1 MTSAS
6 AGLRLLKGYYSHV
19 STLKRYLSSIVP
31 HAQFSEK
38 DDGPSFSSFIDS
50 CIIGTN
56 QPSDD
61 WPSFQYW
68 VPARSQK
75 EIIGRAQ
82 EKLLK
87 QGEERNI
94 LSLGYRLVD
103 QRAGNYGEFVINLA
117 VNTNVQLLR
126 NNDWKTLLERI
137 GESPMFH
144 LLTTTAIFIPLENN
158 CFTQISGIPITDL
171 TVRYPDSRDADI
183 VSSKTLTKRPTSNN
197 PEDNGRPAKK
207 VRLNR
212 QEENTN
218 LQSRRPT
225 TKWRP
230 VDIPILRSRTFYAQP
245 AKSPNKVILLGLPL
259 NHILN
264 RLPPPLNSDTDK
276 QSILKLAKYVFP
288 RQFGLE
294 NPFTCDKK
302 KYSPFPYPDY
312 TDREREIQ
320 RASSIKTPKRVKD
333 ALMHLDS
340 LLTRHKACSYRK
352 LCDLVCPSKLKSG
365 TDANHLDPA
374 EILGIISEASQ
385 TARTQGTNTTME
397 VSHMS
402 MVIPHGAAEAQ
413 QSIQAKPKFAEF
425 ACSHNDVYRFVVAAT
440 KQVIP
445 EAFWG
450 SQANFRVLLKHVQ
463 TFILCRRFETVTL
476 HTVSQD
482 IKLNDCTWLIPS
494 GAEKGKRTS
503 VSDDLKRREL
513 WNEFLYWFFESFLVP
528 LLKTTFYVT
537 ESSAFRHQILYFR
550 QDDWNSICAP
560 LLKHL
565 RDKTFTHLDI
575 NKFAAKSMCEQRQL
589 GFSRLR
595 LLPKETG
602 VRPIVNLKRKTHKGW
617 SINQILQ
624 STFQVLTYEK
634 SHLPELLGASVT
646 GLNEIYA
653 QLKAYRE
660 RIMTKD
666 RTLPKLYF
674 VKVDVRAA
682 FDTIDQEKLLEIL
695 TDIISADEY
704 IIHGYVQ
711 VSPTLAKG
719 QRNYRKKAFPE
730 WEQASFQDLVSELA
744 QTLKNTIFVD
754 QVNTKTIDRQKV
766 LSLLKEHIKE
776 NLVRIG
782 PDLCKQTVGIPQG
795 SVLSTLLCSFFYGDM
810 ERKKLG
816 FRDDPRNLMLRYV
829 DDYLF
834 ITTHKPSALKFLDAM
849 ALGHPEYGCFITPE
863 KTLTNFETDA
873 HQTMVVK
880 QAGRFFP
887 WCGILIDVRRLSVQA
902 DYTRLQGCHIATT
915 LTVERGRAP
924 GAAFRYKML
933 RAAKLR
939 NHVIY
944 NDTALNTRKTVYIN
958 VYQNFIIT
966 AMKMHSYITSWGID
980 TSIHTKFIYTT
991 ICEVIRF
998 TFGNI
1003 CNKVRSKLAR
1013 KSGARLAIEKVSV
1026 RWLGLH
1032 AFHRV
1037 LNRKQTKFRELLE
1050 LLSRDMGMRLFA
1062 GTRQRLEALVL
1073 RDTTLE
1079 TLGILY

>member
-259 NHILN
+259 NH
-264 RLPPPLNSDTDK
+264 
-276 QSILKLAKYVFP
+276 
-288 RQFGLE
+288 
-294 NPFTCDKK
+294 
-302 KYSPFPYPDY
+302 
-312 TDREREIQ
+312 
-320 RASSIKTPKRVKD
+320 
-333 ALMHLDS
+333 S

-575 NKFAAKSMCEQRQL
+575 NKFAAKSICEQRQL

-730 WEQASFQDLVSELA
+730 WEQASFRDLVSELA